1 MSQSNPD
8 LSLTEILWE
17 DLRRAMQMPTNL
29 NEQKES
35 WNKEWARIPPPWCE
49 RLIKL
54 PYVIAAKGSS
64 ESIFFTPGGEIV
76 LEIWNWQLFP
86 KKTRLASFFSLYCC
100 YGK

>member
-17 DLRRAMQMPTNL
+17 DLRRAVQMPTNL
-29 NEQKES
+29 NELKQS

-54 PYVIAAKGSS
+54 PRVIAAKGSS
-64 ESIFFTPGGEIV
+64 DSQVDTCLIFFYSLL
-76 LEIWNWQLFP
+76 LEVKLF
-86 KKTRLASFFSLYCC
+86 
-100 YGK
+100 